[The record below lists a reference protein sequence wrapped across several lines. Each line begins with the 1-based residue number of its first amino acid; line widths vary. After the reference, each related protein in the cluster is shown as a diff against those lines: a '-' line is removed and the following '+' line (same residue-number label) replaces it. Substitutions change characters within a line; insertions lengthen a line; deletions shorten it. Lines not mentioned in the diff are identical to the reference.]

1 MKGVIYAR
9 FSCDNQREE
18 SIEGQLRECNAFAKK
33 NDIQIIDSYLDRAM
47 SAKTDNRPSFQ
58 KMIKDSA
65 NGEFDVVIVWKLDRF
80 ARNRYDSAHYKSI
93 LRKNGVK
100 VVSATESI
108 SEGAEGIL
116 LESLLEGMAEYYSA
130 ELAEKVNRGLTENAL
145 KCKANGGT
153 PPIGYYVDEDRHYQ
167 INPSV
172 APIVLAAFNRYADG
186 YSMQEVV
193 DFMNINGIRS
203 VRGNKINVNAVTRM
217 FHNRRYTGEFIYNDV
232 VIPGGMPAII
242 PEELFERVQERMV
255 EVQRAPARHK
265 AEDDYLLTT
274 KLFCGKCGCYM
285 TGESGT
291 SHVDD
296 RKYRYYK
303 CVNARKHTCNKK
315 TVHKKWIEDVVLGYV
330 QKVIFDDDMLD
341 VLADRILLA
350 QNKENSNLTV
360 LQKQLSEVEK
370 AINNLLNAMLQGIV
384 TPSTKQK
391 MEDLEKEKSELSVQI
406 SKEELSHPAR
416 SKEDILYY
424 FQRFRKY
431 NIDKLEHRK
440 RLIDSFV
447 NSIYLYDDKLTIWLN
462 YTDREKTIT
471 FAELEKLGFGSDMAL
486 TTSPKRTAPLGAVFL
501 LSFMIS
507 ITAWLSIVY
516 FIMRFC

>member
-167 INPSV
+167 IKPAV

-486 TTSPKRTAPLGAVFL
+486 TTSP
-501 LSFMIS
+501 
-507 ITAWLSIVY
+507 IVNSNLRHLY
-516 FIMRFC
+516 GG